1 MKDAIKSFL
10 RGGGYEEDNAEA
22 RMIVELNIDQTPL
35 MSAPPHLMGT
45 QDEARQ
51 EK

>member
-1 MKDAIKSFL
+1 MKDDIKSFL
-10 RGGGYEEDNAEA
+10 RGGYEEDNVEA

-35 MSAPPHLMGT
+35 MLVPPHLMGT